1 MFAQQLYIRE
11 TNQLTDAEYCNR
23 GSRKNTDDASIAEMQ
38 YPHTPNRTVAFALTL
53 VDPKLSVI
61 FALSLKR
68 SIDFRNG
75 TDSVTSNRR
84 RNAANR
90 NRGVMAAIGMTSILF
105 LVDLEVEVVYTRR
118 GRNTRKGRARSG

>member
-1 MFAQQLYIRE
+1 MFAQQLYMRE
-11 TNQLTDAEYCNR
+11 TYQLTEADCCKR

-38 YPHTPNRTVAFALTL
+38 YPHTPNRTVAFALAL
-53 VDPKLSVI
+53 VDSKLSVI

-75 TDSVTSNRR
+75 TDSVTSKRS

-90 NRGVMAAIGMTSILF
+90 KRGVMTAIGMMNIHF
-105 LVDLEVEVVYTRR
+105 AVDLED
-118 GRNTRKGRARSG
+118 